1 MTDPTPPK
9 TVLPPII
16 GIAGWKNS
24 GKTTLTER
32 LIAELTRRGLRV
44 ASVKHAHH
52 SFDIDHPGTDSYR
65 HRAAGAREVAVVS
78 DNRVAH
84 IRELLG
90 ATEPSLQE
98 IVARFAPCDL
108 VIAEGY
114 KTAAVAKIEVRRLEA
129 RSHEP
134 LAGRDP
140 HVVAIAADHAVTGA
154 GLPVFRLDD
163 VAAIA
168 DFVVAWMGKPS

>member
-1 MTDPTPPK
+1 MTATTDKPAPPP
-9 TVLPPII
+9 VL

-52 SFDIDHPGTDSYR
+52 SFDIDHAGTDSFR

-84 IRELLG
+84 IRELSG
-90 ATEPSLQE
+90 APEPTLHE

-114 KTAAVAKIEVRRLEA
+114 KTSAVAKIEVRRLEA
-129 RSHEP
+129 RSQEP
-134 LAGRDP
+134 LAGKDP
-140 HVVAIAADHAVTGA
+140 HVIAIAADHAVAGA

-163 VAAIA
+163 VTAIA
-168 DFVVAWMGKPS
+168 DFVVAWMGGRP

>member
-1 MTDPTPPK
+1 MMTLPI
-9 TVLPPII
+9 VRSSLPPIL

-32 LIAELTRRGLRV
+32 LIAELTRRGLKI

-52 SFDIDHPGTDSYR
+52 SFDLDHPGTDSAR
-65 HRAAGAREVAVVS
+65 HRAAGAREVAIVS
-78 DNRVAH
+78 DTRVAH
-84 IRELLG
+84 IRELAG
-90 ATEPSLQE
+90 ADEPSLPE

-114 KTAAVAKIEVRRLEA
+114 KTSAVAKIEVRRLEA
-129 RSHEP
+129 RSREP
-134 LAGRDP
+134 LAGKDP
-140 HVVAIAADHAVTGA
+140 HVIAIAADHAVVEEA
-154 GLPVFRLDD
+154 LPVFGLDD

-168 DFVVAWMGKPS
+168 DFVVAWMSKRS

>member
-1 MTDPTPPK
+1 MTVISHT
-9 TVLPPII
+9 LPPII
-16 GIAGWKNS
+16 SIAGWKNS

-52 SFDIDHPGTDSYR
+52 NFDIDHPGTDSAR
-65 HRAAGAREVAVVS
+65 HRVAGAREVAIIS

-84 IRELLG
+84 IRELQG
-90 ATEPSLQE
+90 APEPTLAE

-129 RSHEP
+129 RKQEP
-134 LAGRDP
+134 LAANDP
-140 HVVAIAADHAVTGA
+140 QVIAIAADHPVADDH
-154 GLPVFRLDD
+154 LPVFRLDD

-168 DFVVAWMGKPS
+168 DFVMAWRGQLL

>member
-1 MTDPTPPK
+1 MTTPPHNSA
-9 TVLPPII
+9 PPII

-52 SFDIDHPGTDSYR
+52 AFDIDHPGTDSFR

-84 IRELLG
+84 IRELAG
-90 ATEPSLQE
+90 APEPSLQE

-114 KTAAVAKIEVRRLEA
+114 KTNAVAKIEVRRLDA
-129 RSHEP
+129 RSQEP
-134 LAGRDP
+134 LAAKDP
-140 HVVAIAADHAVTGA
+140 RVIAIAADHAVSETA
-154 GLPVFRLDD
+154 LPVFRLDD
-163 VAAIA
+163 VPAIA
-168 DFVVAWMGKPS
+168 DFVVSWMGRRS

>member
-1 MTDPTPPK
+1 MTDPTS
-9 TVLPPII
+9 TSLLPPIV

-52 SFDIDHPGTDSYR
+52 SFDIDHAGTDSAR
-65 HRAAGAREVAVVS
+65 HRAAGAREVAIVS

-84 IRELLG
+84 IRELQG
-90 ATEPSLQE
+90 APEPTLAE
-98 IVARFAPCDL
+98 IVARFGPCDL

-114 KTAAVAKIEVRRLEA
+114 KTSAVAKIEVRRREA
-129 RSHEP
+129 RNHEP
-134 LAGRDP
+134 LSANDP
-140 HVVAIAADHAVTGA
+140 QVIAIASDHALA
-154 GLPVFRLDD
+154 EDRLPVFRLDD
-163 VAAIA
+163 VSAIA
-168 DFVVAWMGKPS
+168 DFVTAWMSRRS

>member
-1 MTDPTPPK
+1 MNLK
-9 TVLPPII
+9 SGLPPVI

-32 LIAELTRRGLRV
+32 LIAELTGRGLKI

-52 SFDIDHPGTDSYR
+52 SFDIDHPSTDSAR
-65 HRAAGAREVAVVS
+65 HRTAGAREVAIIS
-78 DNRVAH
+78 DTRVAH
-84 IRELLG
+84 IRELHG
-90 ATEPSLQE
+90 AAEPGLDD

-114 KTAAVAKIEVRRLEA
+114 KTAAVAKIEVRRLDA

-134 LAGRDP
+134 LAPNDP
-140 HVVAIAADHAVTGA
+140 LVIAIAADHPLSDER
-154 GLPVFRLDD
+154 LPVFRLDD
-163 VAAIA
+163 VAEIA
-168 DFVVAWMGKPS
+168 DFIVAWMGRRA

>member
-1 MTDPTPPK
+1 MTDPTTKP
-9 TVLPPII
+9 LPPII

-32 LIAELTRRGLRV
+32 LIAELTRRGLTV

-52 SFDIDHPGTDSYR
+52 SFDIDHPGTDSAR
-65 HRAAGAREVAVVS
+65 HRAAGAREVAIVS

-84 IRELLG
+84 IRELAG
-90 ATEPSLQE
+90 AAEPTLAE

-114 KTAAVAKIEVRRLEA
+114 KTSAVAKIEVRRREA

-134 LAGRDP
+134 LADNDP
-140 HVVAIAADHAVTGA
+140 HVIAIAADHPVTGSR
-154 GLPVFRLDD
+154 LPVFRLDD

-168 DFVVAWMGKPS
+168 DFVMGWMGRRA